1 MRKTMVIPTYWCRNS
16 NEEWQEGDGVFDHPT
31 PLDKEGTLKR
41 TLLSMNILEERDFK
55 LVILVCP
62 TTDTIEDEVTEK
74 VRGIIKEA
82 NVNVETYIYTPKD
95 LEKTLEVLKE
105 EGIYAKAFPLL
116 DLKHYAT
123 VRNVCLLVA
132 TILASEAVILI
143 DDDEVFEI
151 PDFVPRSVEFLNKRV
166 YGDIVYGVAGYYLNR
181 NNKYYDDVKDAA
193 WMTFWD
199 RFGAKAKAFDK
210 IIGSEPRIKRT
221 PFVFGGAMIMHKE
234 LFHTVPFDPMVTRGE
249 DIDYLINSKMY
260 GFDFFLDN
268 TLSIKHLPEPKS
280 HPRWRSL
287 REDIIRFVY
296 EKEKISSQ
304 YETNNMVMISA
315 EEFDPYPGDFLG
327 EDLEQKIYYSN
338 MMSAMD
344 YLAEGDSEG
353 AKESLENIYIAKKK
367 AVPDFN
373 SFTRYRESQKNWTI
387 VVNTVKERRYDL
399 RKMMEANNLT
409 EPVIVRDEAHVR
421 DLSVDEIAAAIAK
434 QDFFSLL
441 NEDEYHKVAEISSIK
456 TFYENERVF
465 SSGDINDSVNLILKG
480 KVSLSIPVEETEVAV
495 LEKGRIIGESCL
507 VHEAY
512 RTNCTARE
520 FTEFLVT
527 PRENLEKLLNDDP
540 KLGAKLLQI
549 IIKGMAHK
557 IYDSNQRIRDMMN
570 INSVD
575 WEDTIE
581 END

>member
-41 TLLSMNILEERDFK
+41 TLLSMNTLEDRDFK

-62 TTDTIEDEVTEK
+62 TTDSIEDEVTEK
-74 VRGIIKEA
+74 VKSIIKEA
-82 NVNVETYIYTPKD
+82 SVNVETYIFTPKD
-95 LEKTLEVLKE
+95 LEAALDIMKE

-151 PDFVPRSVEFLNKRV
+151 PDFVPRSVEFLTKRV
-166 YGDIVYGVAGYYLNR
+166 YGDVVYGVAGYYLNR
-181 NNKYYDDVKDAA
+181 NDKYYDDVKDEA
-193 WMTFWD
+193 WMTYWD

-234 LFHTVPFDPMVTRGE
+234 LFHTVPFDPKVTRGE
-249 DIDYLINSKMY
+249 DIDYLINSRMY
-260 GFDFFLDN
+260 GFEFFLDN

-296 EKEKISSQ
+296 EKEKLASQ
-304 YETNNMVMISA
+304 YETNTMRMISP

-327 EDLEQKIYYSN
+327 DDLEQKIYCSN
-338 MMSAMD
+338 IMSAMD
-344 YLAEGDSEG
+344 YLAEGDAEG
-353 AKESLENIYIAKKK
+353 AKESLENIHIGKKVTK
-367 AVPDFN
+367 PSLN
-373 SFTRYRESQKNWTI
+373 PFTLYREAQKHWTI
-387 VVNTVKERRYDL
+387 VVKTVKDRRYDL
-399 RKMMEANNLT
+399 RKLMEANNLT
-409 EPVIVRDEAHVR
+409 QAPIVRDVEHVR
-421 DLSVDEIAAAIAK
+421 EMNVDEIAQAIAK
-434 QDFFSLL
+434 QDFFSRLT
-441 NEDEYHKVAEISSIK
+441 EEEYHKVAEISSVK

-480 KVSLSIPVEETEVAV
+480 KVSLSIPGEETEVAM
-495 LEKGRIIGESCL
+495 LESGNIIGESCL
-507 VHEAY
+507 VHEKF
-512 RTNCTARE
+512 RTNCVARE

-527 PRENLEKLLNDDP
+527 PRENLDKLMQEDP
-540 KLGAKLLQI
+540 ALGAKLLRI
-549 IIKGMAHK
+549 IISGMARK
-557 IYDSNQRIRDMMN
+557 IYDSNQKMRDMLN
-570 INSVD
+570 TSTVD
-575 WEDTIE
+575 MGEY
-581 END
+581 